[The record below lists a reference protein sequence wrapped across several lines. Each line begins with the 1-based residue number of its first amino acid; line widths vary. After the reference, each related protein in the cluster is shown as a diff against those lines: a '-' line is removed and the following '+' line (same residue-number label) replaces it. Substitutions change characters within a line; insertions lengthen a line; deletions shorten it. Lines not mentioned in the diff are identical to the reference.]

1 MVAKWVADPEKQEC
15 VVAFKEVWF
24 NIMGSQSRAG
34 GRKAGH
40 ETKGA
45 NKLFAAAIEAR
56 KSLDFTVMAVTNQEN
71 LKQQSALI
79 RVFL

>member
-1 MVAKWVADPEKQEC
+1 MCGGFQ
-15 VVAFKEVWF
+15 
-24 NIMGSQSRAG
+24 GSLVQHNGVTESGR

-56 KSLDFTVMAVTNQEN
+56 KSLDFYRDGSYKSEN
-71 LKQQSALI
+71 FKAAECSDQSIL
-79 RVFL
+79 